1 MKTYKHL
8 MEKIASEENIK
19 AAIMNAS
26 KRKRDRRDVKEVL
39 QDIDTHTKKI
49 QKILLSGTYEAH
61 IDTPCV
67 INEGTHNKVR
77 RIRKPHFKYDQII
90 HHCIIQVL

>member
-26 KRKRDRRDVKEVL
+26 KKKRNRKDVKKG
-39 QDIDTHTKKI
+39 IA
-49 QKILLSGTYEAH
+49 GY
-61 IDTPCV
+61 
-67 INEGTHNKVR
+67 
-77 RIRKPHFKYDQII
+77 
-90 HHCIIQVL
+90 